1 MSKTI
6 TLSPEKELTAEE
18 LTSLQQLLSAF
29 NQAKIQLADA
39 AMAQQDAL
47 DAVMATKTGFA
58 GMEEKLVEKY
68 GKDVSDNVQT
78 GAITQKEDV
87 AD

>member
-1 MSKTI
+1 MSNTI
-6 TLSPEKELTAEE
+6 KLSPEKELTAEE

-39 AMAQQDAL
+39 TMAQQDAL
-47 DAVMATKTGFA
+47 DAVMATKKGFA

-68 GKDVSDNVQT
+68 GKDVSVNVQT

>member
-1 MSKTI
+1 MSDTI
-6 TLSPEKELTAEE
+6 KLSPEKELTAEE

-39 AMAQQDAL
+39 TMAQQDAL
-47 DAVMATKTGFA
+47 DAVMASKTGFA
-58 GMEEKLVEKY
+58 GMEEKLVDKY
-68 GKDVSDNVQT
+68 GKDVSVNVQT

>member
-1 MSKTI
+1 MSKTT

-39 AMAQQDAL
+39 TMVQQDAL
-47 DAVMATKTGFA
+47 DAVMASKTGF
-58 GMEEKLVEKY
+58 GKMEEKLVEKY
-68 GKDVSDNVQT
+68 GKDVSVNVQT
-78 GAITQKEDV
+78 GAITHKKDG

>member
-39 AMAQQDAL
+39 TMAQQDAL
-47 DAVMATKTGFA
+47 DAVMATKTGFS

-68 GKDVSDNVQT
+68 GKDVSVNVQT